1 MLTLFHVAELVGALF
16 GAAVGWMIGRAA
28 LGWVGGLGGALLGA
42 PLGWLG
48 GRVPYLLARL
58 LLRVT
63 LRRETTDQLRARL
76 RDGVMWSL
84 HEDVMNELQRR
95 GEDVRGELPLVLTL
109 LTSDWGAQRHRGWY
123 MLRLFFPDLAAQIP
137 DYEATQMAAQC
148 RAKVERMR
156 RTEDRPNC

>member
-1 MLTLFHVAELVGALF
+1 MAELVGALF
-16 GAAVGWMIGRAA
+16 GAAVGWTIGSAA
-28 LGWVGGLGGALLGA
+28 LGWVGGLGGALLRA

-63 LRRETTDQLRARL
+63 LRRETTDQLRTRL

-84 HEDVMNELQRR
+84 YQDVMSELQRR

-137 DYEATQMAAQC
+137 NYDATQMAAQC
-148 RAKVERMR
+148 RATVERMR